1 MMRRWFGIAAALL
14 IMAALPRVAFA
25 QRIEAGD
32 LVLRFSGRVQTQFNT
47 TSVDDDEIGKPIAW
61 STFET
66 RRIRFGVDV
75 AYGDWLT
82 ARIEPDFALGDLDLK
97 DAWVNWAFDPAF
109 QVRFGQFKKP
119 FSRVELI
126 SSSQI
131 IPIERGVRIRGLD
144 DLGRSIIAPDG
155 TPIYAELD
163 GDPVFGDEYTLLD
176 DLGYLGRDLGA
187 AIHGGFGGRLGYTI
201 GVFNGEGSDRRDVA
215 GGKSIAGRLV
225 FEPFASAPLSIAA
238 GVSHRETRI
247 DSYGGLERE
256 VGGTAYEIDAEW
268 GAFRSPGPHI
278 LLEGSVGD
286 SFVIPEMWFAAAQ
299 AWLSYFHPRGA
310 GRVEGLEPL
319 VRLSWADPDTGRDGD
334 HGLLLTPGFNLYFTG
349 RNRIMVNWDVFFS
362 GLGGVD
368 TEHAFRVQGQV
379 YF

>member
-1 MMRRWFGIAAALL
+1 
-14 IMAALPRVAFA
+14 
-25 QRIEAGD
+25 
-32 LVLRFSGRVQTQFNT
+32 
-47 TSVDDDEIGKPIAW
+47 
-61 STFET
+61 
-66 RRIRFGVDV
+66 
-75 AYGDWLT
+75 
-82 ARIEPDFALGDLDLK
+82 
-97 DAWVNWAFDPAF
+97 FDPAF

-256 VGGTAYEIDAEW
+256 V
-268 GAFRSPGPHI
+268 
-278 LLEGSVGD
+278 
-286 SFVIPEMWFAAAQ
+286 
-299 AWLSYFHPRGA
+299 
-310 GRVEGLEPL
+310 
-319 VRLSWADPDTGRDGD
+319 
-334 HGLLLTPGFNLYFTG
+334 
-349 RNRIMVNWDVFFS
+349 
-362 GLGGVD
+362 
-368 TEHAFRVQGQV
+368 
-379 YF
+379 